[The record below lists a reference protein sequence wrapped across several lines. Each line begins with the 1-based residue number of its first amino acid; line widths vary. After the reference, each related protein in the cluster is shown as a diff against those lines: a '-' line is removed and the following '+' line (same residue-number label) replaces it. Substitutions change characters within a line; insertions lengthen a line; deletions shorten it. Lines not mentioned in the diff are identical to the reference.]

1 MSSATTA
8 AAAEAAQKWSK
19 TANSY
24 VKYFQPSGTV
34 IGRYLLNCMKLQYHH
49 GDGLKVL
56 EAGCGTGALAKD
68 MLRSLEGL
76 SISELVVTDIADG
89 MLEKAKTNLKEYM
102 EKDSSTNTPPKVTVE
117 KADFADFHS
126 YPNDTFDRYYAN
138 LCLCYAS
145 DPDAVM
151 KEACRVLKTNGI
163 AGFTA
168 WGSSKNSPLMTIV
181 PNVLHD
187 MNLVLKDPN
196 KRSSFHLG
204 EDDDAL
210 RRRFLQSGFTTCTVF
225 HIPAAMEC
233 LDACNYAELIID
245 GAASTKEQIDSFSE
259 EDQKKVRREVY
270 NRAKAILD
278 EGKPMSLD
286 ILIVV
291 AQK

>member
-1 MSSATTA
+1 MSSGTTAVVA
-8 AAAEAAQKWSK
+8 AAAAKKWSFA
-19 TANSY
+19 ANSY

-49 GDGLKVL
+49 DDEGLKVL

-76 SISELVVTDIADG
+76 SISELVVTDVADG
-89 MLEKAKTNLKEYM
+89 MLEKAKTNLKEYI
-102 EKDSSTNTPPKVTVE
+102 EDSTNTTKVTVE
-117 KADFADFHS
+117 KADFTDFHA
-126 YPNDTFDRYYAN
+126 YTNDTFDRYYAN
-138 LCLCYAS
+138 LCLCYAP
-145 DPDAVM
+145 DPDIVM
-151 KEACRVLKTNGI
+151 KEACRVLKSKGI

-168 WGSSKNSPLMTIV
+168 WGSSKTSPLMTIV
-181 PNVLHD
+181 PDVLHD

-210 RRRFLQSGFTTCTVF
+210 RKRFLQSGFTSCTVF

-233 LDACNYAELIID
+233 LDASNYVELIID
-245 GAASTKEQIDSFSE
+245 GAASTKEQIESFSE
-259 EDQKKVRREVY
+259 EDQKKVRQEVY
-270 NRAKAILD
+270 NRAKAFLD
-278 EGKPMSLD
+278 QGKPMSLD
-286 ILIVV
+286 ILIAV